1 MIKFNKTIKQQK
13 GDVIVSENS
22 PNNDVRRYVGR
33 KETIAYVLNDVASS
47 LNIDDYKERY
57 IYDVVKIDFNLLAI
71 QNVVSTTWDSVNDT
85 FIGVLVDK
93 TRTRWGKFK
102 PYVLLGEIP
111 LTILGMWYWLIPFIF
126 PDTPGN
132 YLPKWVFYFA
142 MSIITETATTFTAVA
157 KTGYLSTI
165 TPEPLERSRLI
176 ATANV
181 ASHLVEDLPK
191 QIFWYYI

>member
-1 MIKFNKTIKQQK
+1 M
-13 GDVIVSENS
+13 SENS